1 MASFKDYKDS
11 VSLMQVALAVGFTIN
26 KRAGLVNKTPEMIRY
41 NGQTKESIVLT
52 DNKKGWFTHGG
63 EKGDLISFV
72 RKYAAELEK
81 NVPAISATDNITV
94 KMNKILAHFSNGVEK
109 LDEKKY
115 MAQQGMRNAVP
126 FDTSRY
132 LIEKVSSATPGL
144 MNIFRQRGIE
154 AETVDTF
161 APFLRRSTDKE
172 GTMKIKNLAFP
183 YTVPGNDKVVGMEI
197 RGFGGFKQKA
207 AGSDSSNALWIADF
221 TKGKPEEAKRII
233 FVEGAFDA
241 MAYYQANKKD
251 IDLKTTVF
259 ASTGGS
265 FSYNQVYNML
275 KYFPAAKP
283 VDAFDND
290 LNGRIYGVRLL
301 NITENSKNPDKAR
314 LINIVTMPD
323 RQTVKMTYGKT
334 ELQLRENEITI
345 TKIRKAFSFTHN
357 IGVHKAPPQYKD
369 WNDAIRNITKE
380 MAAEAKGQKKTKRI
394 HNAELKDKPKKI
406 FAR

>member
-11 VSLMQVALAVGFTIN
+11 ISLMQVALAVGFTIN

-52 DNKKGWFTHGG
+52 DNKKGWFTHSG

-72 RKYAAELEK
+72 RKYAGELEK
-81 NVPAISATDNITV
+81 NVPNISATDNITV

-115 MAQQGMRNAVP
+115 MAQQGMRKAVP
-126 FDTSRY
+126 FNISRY
-132 LIEKVSSATPGL
+132 DIEKVSSATPGL

-207 AGSDSSNALWIADF
+207 EGSDSSNALWIADF
-221 TKGKPEEAKRII
+221 TKGEPNDAKKII

-241 MAYYQANKKD
+241 MAYYQANKKN
-251 IDLKTTVF
+251 IDLTTTVF

-275 KYFPAAKP
+275 KQYPKAMP

-323 RQTVKMTYGKT
+323 RETVKMSLGKT
-334 ELQLRENEITI
+334 ELTLKEEELTI
-345 TKIRKAFSFTHN
+345 ARVKVVFNFSQN

-380 MAAEAKGQKKTKRI
+380 EAAKAKEQKKTKRI
-394 HNAELKDKPKKI
+394 YNAEAKGRTKNT